1 MTKIST
7 KTPPGAPRVDE
18 YLLVAQ
24 ALRSEMA
31 KRRLTQEALAALTGL
46 SLATVGRTLRGKFRP
61 ETIMLIE
68 SKLDVP
74 LRAAGRTGSTVAAAE
89 YGSYHYDAVS
99 HLVGEYLCA
108 RRAFS
113 QPGQLALYPI
123 SIRWSPEPAGL
134 AFSETNSIGRT
145 NYSQKGFI
153 YVPPGCA
160 YLHLATVDRGSVRL
174 ITVSF
179 VADKLVDTEPM
190 RGLILTLY
198 NPVAS
203 SHIPAVSPFVM
214 FRLRDNDPRRAL
226 NGLLPETDPKAR
238 DIVEELAITE
248 RHQVMSAIRPPG
260 FGGA

>member
-1 MTKIST
+1 M
-7 KTPPGAPRVDE
+7 DE
-18 YLLVAQ
+18 DLRIAQ
-24 ALRSEMA
+24 ALRAEMA
-31 KRRLTQEALAALTGL
+31 RRRLTQEALAALTGL
-46 SLATVGRTLRGKFRP
+46 SLATVGRALRGKFRT

-74 LRAAGRTGSTVAAAE
+74 LRAAGRSGSTVAATA

-99 HLVGEYLCA
+99 HLVGDYLCA

-113 QPGQLALYPI
+113 QPGQLALYPL

-134 AFSETNSIGRT
+134 AFDETNSLGRI

-179 VADKLVDTEPM
+179 VADKLIDSEPM

-203 SHIPAVSPFVM
+203 SHVPAVSPFVM
-214 FRLRDNDPRRAL
+214 FRLREKDGRRAL
-226 NGLLPETDPKAR
+226 NGLMPESDPRAGS
-238 DIVEELAITE
+238 IIEELTITE
-248 RHQVMSAIRPPG
+248 RHQVMNAIRPPVG
-260 FGGA
+260 IGQP